1 MKRNKTKLEENLIA
15 KGWSLAFKTYF
26 GKHKDKVQN
35 YVYEKEYTKDFE
47 RKDGKVA
54 VATWSARAILDSKRG
69 HVEDVLVSSPTTAFV
84 NEFLVSYIFNRI
96 KDVEKEINDCY
107 PPNQNEELTTDEVVE
122 VAEVVSESNE

>member
-1 MKRNKTKLEENLIA
+1 MNKEVLLKYINAYKKQIEEHAIDVKKEMESRDERVSFYRSFTK
-15 KGWSLAFKTYF
+15 
-26 GKHKDKVQN
+26 
-35 YVYEKEYTKDFE
+35 EKIEKISYDDF
-47 RKDGKVA
+47 
-54 VATWSARAILDSKRG
+54 
-69 HVEDVLVSSPTTAFV
+69 TAFV

>member
-15 KGWSLAFKTYF
+15 KGWSLSFKTYF
-26 GKHKDKVQN
+26 GKHKDKVQS

-84 NEFLVSYIFNRI
+84 NEFLISYIFNKI

-107 PPNQNEELTTDEVVE
+107 PPNQGEELTNDEVVE
-122 VAEVVSESNE
+122 VAEAVSESNE